1 MKNALRALGGLALLA
16 ASPAHADWSLSSD
29 ESQVAFASIKKDT
42 VGEVH
47 HFSELSGSVDAEGN
61 VTVDIAVASLET
73 WIDIRNERML
83 KAVLN
88 ASPTAT
94 LSGKVDLDA
103 MEKMKPGDT
112 ELVDIDG
119 TLTLNGTDMDVDVSL
134 FVARLTDDKMMAV
147 TDEMIML
154 STEDAGID
162 EGVSTLM
169 KLADLPGIT
178 RVSPVTLRLVFTR

>member
-1 MKNALRALGGLALLA
+1 MKKTLLALASTALFA
-16 ASPAHADWSLSSD
+16 ASPAYADWSLSAD

-47 HFSELSGSVDAEGN
+47 HFGDLSGSVDDEGN
-61 VTVDIAVASLET
+61 VTVEIAVGSLET

-88 ASPTAT
+88 AAPTAT
-94 LSGKVDLDA
+94 LSGKVDLETL
-103 MEKMKPGDT
+103 EKMKPGDT
-112 ELVDIDG
+112 ELVDVDG
-119 TLTLNGTDMDVDVSL
+119 TLALNGMDMDVAVSL
-134 FVARLTDDKMMAV
+134 FVARMTDDKMIAV
-147 TDEMIML
+147 TDEMVML
-154 STEDAGID
+154 STADAGID
-162 EGVSTLM
+162 EGVNTLM